1 MNRLLDVEVYVLE
14 RSVVGAL
21 FLELEV
27 SAEGEEDEVAE
38 LEVGRELSMAVVLR
52 VVVLLQSEG
61 GLIVLR
67 VLGFR
72 VKVDLEVE
80 HEGVE
85 ERRVEASGAVQ
96 VRDEGEELLQHREE
110 DRELVSFLF
119 AFKSDVAGDFFFGF
133 GAPGQLLVL
142 GLQLGEVSD
151 FVFDRGEAVYGHFG
165 FLVVFQQQLQCSVF
179 SSSFSVVGVWTGTGE
194 CWRGTPG
201 FVTAIG
207 AVQRRLA
214 GAQAS
219 RGDRI

>member
-1 MNRLLDVEVYVLE
+1 MIHFVNRLLDVEVYVLE

-21 FLELEV
+21 LLEPEV
-27 SAEGEEDEVAE
+27 IAEGEEDDAAE

-67 VLGFR
+67 VLGLC

-96 VRDEGEELLQHREE
+96 VRDEGEELLQHRED
-110 DRELVSFLF
+110 DRELVGFLF
-119 AFKSDVAGDFFFGF
+119 AFKSDVAGDFLFGF

-142 GLQLGEVSD
+142 GLQLGDLSD
-151 FVFDRGEAVYGHFG
+151 FVFDRGEVVYGHFG
-165 FLVVFQQQLQCSVF
+165 F
-179 SSSFSVVGVWTGTGE
+179 
-194 CWRGTPG
+194 
-201 FVTAIG
+201 
-207 AVQRRLA
+207 
-214 GAQAS
+214 
-219 RGDRI
+219 